1 MTEQENVSCG
11 LPCISHSCVDCCLAT
26 QMPLTEK
33 DTDRLR
39 KLGYDP
45 SKYSVEDDGEIHLRN
60 VSGKCFF
67 LVDNRCIVYQNRPEG
82 CRLYPLVYDVDGSKF
97 VIDDYCPHHLNFI
110 ALRENKDNLKTLL
123 RRVDKEREKRLR
135 VRR

>member
-1 MTEQENVSCG
+1 MWAVVCLVPVTAALIAVSQ
-11 LPCISHSCVDCCLAT
+11 LRCLS
-26 QMPLTEK
+26 PRKILTDYANLAMILQSIEA
-33 DTDRLR
+33 
-39 KLGYDP
+39 
-45 SKYSVEDDGEIHLRN
+45 DGEIHLRN

-67 LVDNRCIVYQNRPEG
+67 LVENRCIVYQDRPEG
-82 CRLYPLVYDVDGSKF
+82 CRLYPLVYDVDESKF